1 MTLEIIG
8 VGFGRTGTDSTRE
21 ALNLLGYPCYHMREV
36 LRNPKNKSHLGFWIE
51 VANAEAGVQHDWS
64 RVFASYRATVDN
76 PAACVWRELL
86 EAYPEAKVLL
96 TLHPGGPD
104 SWYESTVETIYAPE
118 RMWQARVLELF
129 TPFGRRFMPMARK
142 LIWGRFYENTLEDR
156 AAAIELYNRHIEDV
170 KAAVAPDRL
179 LIFDVSEGWQPLCDF
194 LGGSLAVPV
203 PDEDFPRIN
212 DRATTKKMI
221 AGIILG
227 AYVVLGVGALLLAA
241 VIAALAALVL

>member
-1 MTLEIIG
+1 MALEIIG

-21 ALNLLGYPCYHMREV
+21 ALNLLGFPCYHMREV
-36 LRNPKNKSHLGFWIE
+36 LRNPKNKSHLAFWCE
-51 VANAEAGVQHDWS
+51 VADAEAGVQHDWS

-86 EAYPEAKVLL
+86 EACPEAKVLL

-104 SWYESTVETIYAPE
+104 AWYDSTVETIYAPE

-142 LIWGRFYENTLEDR
+142 LIWGRFYEDTLEDR
-156 AAAIELYNRHIEDV
+156 SAAIERYHRHCEDV
-170 KAAVAPDRL
+170 RSAVAPDRL
-179 LIFDVSEGWQPLCDF
+179 LVFQVSQGWQPLCDF
-194 LGGSLAVPV
+194 LGVPV
-203 PDEDFPRIN
+203 PDEDFPHTN
-212 DRATTKKMI
+212 DRATTKKTI
-221 AGIILG
+221 AGIVRG

-241 VIAALAALVL
+241 LIAALAALVL